1 MALPH
6 ESCVPAL
13 AAVTAALQSLIAVL
27 QASVG
32 VIAVWPPMHAVPIVV
47 HSVGGIDWRD
57 WSDWRQAISA
67 AWQAAEST

>member
-6 ESCVPAL
+6 ESCVPAP
-13 AAVTAALQSLIAVL
+13 AAVTASLQALIAVL

-32 VIAVWPPMHAVPIVV
+32 VAVWPPMHAVAIVV
-47 HSVGGIDWRD
+47 HAVGGIDWRD
-57 WSDWRQAISA
+57 WSDWRQVISA